1 MRDFQVPI
9 QERKDKDFILTTF
22 EELYLA
28 APILK
33 AIDECGHNEPTPV
46 QAEAIPKTLSG
57 CDLLAS
63 AQTGTGKT
71 AAFVLPALQRLASL
85 PADYERGLRVL
96 VVTPTRE
103 LATQITKDART
114 YAKYLNV
121 HTVAIFG
128 GMPDGDQLR
137 ALAQLPDMVVA
148 TPGRLIDF
156 IWRGKIDLSRVEM
169 LVLDEAD
176 RMLDMGFISDV
187 EFIADAMPENCQT
200 LLFAATMGEATTK
213 LAQQFMK
220 NPERVEIAPG
230 QITHERIEQRLHM
243 ADSLQHKNH
252 LLRRLCEDSS
262 VTRAII
268 FSATKRE
275 TEKLAREL
283 SAQGY
288 AAAALHSDMS
298 QAARNRTIAD
308 MHRGKI
314 RLLAATDVA
323 ARGLHITGVSHVI
336 NFDLPRSAEDYVNR
350 IGRTGRAGESG
361 IAISFASQADLP
373 YLDRIQRYL
382 GENLSVQIL
391 PGLEPKGYSVKGNGA
406 ARGNRKTRGAE
417 SGNGKKRSI
426 SENDP
431 SKFKKGAVSSGE
443 QPERGKSRTAEQDKP
458 MEKVV
463 VNSGQINLFGIRRP
477 EKKISA

>member
-1 MRDFQVPI
+1 
-9 QERKDKDFILTTF
+9 
-22 EELYLA
+22 
-28 APILK
+28 
-33 AIDECGHNEPTPV
+33 
-46 QAEAIPKTLSG
+46 
-57 CDLLAS
+57 
-63 AQTGTGKT
+63 
-71 AAFVLPALQRLASL
+71 
-85 PADYERGLRVL
+85 
-96 VVTPTRE
+96 
-103 LATQITKDART
+103 
-114 YAKYLNV
+114 
-121 HTVAIFG
+121 
-128 GMPDGDQLR
+128 
-137 ALAQLPDMVVA
+137 
-148 TPGRLIDF
+148 
-156 IWRGKIDLSRVEM
+156 
-169 LVLDEAD
+169 
-176 RMLDMGFISDV
+176 
-187 EFIADAMPENCQT
+187 
-200 LLFAATMGEATTK
+200 
-213 LAQQFMK
+213 
-220 NPERVEIAPG
+220 
-230 QITHERIEQRLHM
+230 M

-308 MHRGKI
+308 MHRGRI

-382 GENLSVQIL
+382 GENLSVQVL

-406 ARGNRKTRGAE
+406 AKTDRKARGAE
-417 SGNGKKRSI
+417 SGNRRKKSI
-426 SENDP
+426 SGNGP
-431 SKFKKGAVSSGE
+431 SKFKKGAGSSGE
-443 QPERGKSRTAEQDKP
+443 QPERGKSRTAEQNKP
-458 MEKVV
+458 VEKII